1 MKDTGILFL
10 GGAKRVSMARLFK
23 KSAAERGMQAR
34 IYSYELDRHVPIA
47 VEGDVI
53 IGKRWGDPDVVG
65 HLLSICDEF
74 DIKIVVPFVDGAVAV
89 ASRLMAESGGRI
101 FAPVSTAEASTL
113 MFDKVAAARGFEAAG
128 IPVPRTFHVGV
139 DHVCGPLIAKP
150 RFGSASSGILMINDA
165 AGMDVIAG
173 REDEYLIQERFDRR
187 VEYTVDCYVATHT
200 GALKAMVQR
209 RRLEVSGGEVTRT
222 ITVDVPEI
230 TPIVERTLGEFG
242 LRGAVTVQCIYDC
255 DSRRMCLMEV
265 NPRLGGGAVCSV
277 YAGVDLPG
285 LILDDAAGVGL
296 GADTIPYRVDTQI
309 VRYNSE
315 AVFYD

>member
-1 MKDTGILFL
+1 M
-10 GGAKRVSMARLFK
+10 SMARFFK
-23 KSAAERGMQAR
+23 KSAAERGMEAR

-47 VEGDVI
+47 VEGEVI
-53 IGKRWGDPDVVG
+53 IGKRWSDPDIIA
-65 HLLSICDEF
+65 HLKHKCAEYGIGM
-74 DIKIVVPFVDGAVAV
+74 VVPFVDGAVAV
-89 ASRLMAESGGRI
+89 ASRVAAESDGKI

-113 MFDKVAAARGFEAAG
+113 MFDKVEAARSFEAAG
-128 IPVPRTFHVGV
+128 IPVPPTFHAGEDRVRW
-139 DHVCGPLIAKP
+139 PLIAKP
-150 RFGSASSGILMINDA
+150 RFGSASVGIIKIDGA
-165 AGMDVIAG
+165 AGMEAISG

-187 VEYTVDCYVATHT
+187 IEYTVDCYVATRT
-200 GALKAMVQR
+200 GAIKAMVQR

-230 TPIVERTLGEFG
+230 APIVGRTLAEFG

-255 DSRRMCLMEV
+255 DSGRMCLMEV

-285 LILDDAAGVGL
+285 LILDDAAGVDL
-296 GADTIPYRVDTQI
+296 CCDMIPYRVGTQI